1 MAGFSMC
8 KVMQAKPKILVI
20 GSSNMDL
27 VIQAD
32 HFPRPGETLI
42 GGNFSMISG
51 GKGANQ
57 AVAAARLG
65 GDVVFLAQVGNDPF
79 GQVNLESYEREGI
92 DTSLIER
99 NPDLP
104 SGVALITVSES
115 GENTIIVAPGANA
128 GMDVDNLKKAA
139 DKFAWA
145 DVVLLQLEI
154 PLEVVTEAARMA
166 KAQGKKVILNPA
178 PARALP
184 AELLENVDIIT
195 PNETEAEFLTGI
207 SVSDISS
214 AALAAARINASGIQ
228 KVIITLGENGAFLAD
243 GNTEEI
249 IPTKRVK
256 AVDTTAAGDTLNG
269 ALAVSLGRGESIN
282 MAVSFALKAA
292 TLSVQRLGA
301 QSSIPYLSEL

>member
-1 MAGFSMC
+1 MC

-32 HFPRPGETLI
+32 HFPRPGETII
-42 GGNFSMISG
+42 GGNFSMIPG

-65 GDVVFLAQVGNDPF
+65 GKVALVAQVGDDLF
-79 GQVNLESYEREGI
+79 GQANLDNYQREGI
-92 DTSLIER
+92 DIANVER
-99 NPDLP
+99 HPDVP
-104 SGVALITVSES
+104 TGVALISVDKS
-115 GENTIIVAPGANA
+115 GENTIIVASGANA
-128 GMDVDNLKKAA
+128 EMGINNLERASML
-139 DKFAWA
+139 FEWA

-178 PARALP
+178 PARSLP

-214 AALAAARINASGIQ
+214 AALAAARFNASGIQ
-228 KVIITLGENGAFLAD
+228 KVIITLGENGAFLAE
-243 GNTEEI
+243 GNIEEI
-249 IPTKRVK
+249 IPTQRVK
-256 AVDTTAAGDTLNG
+256 AVDTTAAGDTFNG
-269 ALAVSLGRGESIN
+269 ALAVALGRGESIN
-282 MAVSFALKAA
+282 TAVTFALKAA

-301 QSSIPYLSEL
+301 QTSIPYLYEL

>member
-1 MAGFSMC
+1 MC

-65 GDVVFLAQVGNDPF
+65 GKVALVAQVGDDLF
-79 GQVNLESYEREGI
+79 GQANLDNYQREGI
-92 DTSLIER
+92 DIANVER
-99 NPDLP
+99 HPDVP
-104 SGVALITVSES
+104 TGVALISVDKS
-115 GENTIIVAPGANA
+115 GENTIIVASGANA
-128 GMDVDNLKKAA
+128 GMGIDNLERASIL
-139 DKFAWA
+139 FAWA

-207 SVSDISS
+207 SVLDISS
-214 AALAAARINASGIQ
+214 AALAAARFNASGIQ
-228 KVIITLGENGAFLAD
+228 TVIITLGENGAFLDD
-243 GNTEEI
+243 GNTQAI
-249 IPTKRVK
+249 IPTQRVK
-256 AVDTTAAGDTLNG
+256 AVDTTAAGDTFNG
-269 ALAVSLGRGESIN
+269 ALAVALGRGESIN
-282 MAVSFALKAA
+282 TAVSFALKAA

>member
-1 MAGFSMC
+1 MC

-32 HFPRPGETLI
+32 HFPRPGETII
-42 GGNFSMISG
+42 GGNFSMIPG

-65 GDVVFLAQVGNDPF
+65 GKVALVAQVGDDLF
-79 GQVNLESYEREGI
+79 GQANLDNYQREGI
-92 DTSLIER
+92 DIANVER
-99 NPDLP
+99 HPDVP
-104 SGVALITVSES
+104 TGVALISVDKS
-115 GENTIIVAPGANA
+115 GENTIIVASGANA
-128 GMDVDNLKKAA
+128 EMGINNLERASML
-139 DKFAWA
+139 FEWA

-195 PNETEAEFLTGI
+195 PNETEAEFLTRI

-214 AALAAARINASGIQ
+214 AALAAARFNASGIQ

-249 IPTKRVK
+249 IPTQRVK
-256 AVDTTAAGDTLNG
+256 AVDTTAAGDTFNG
-269 ALAVSLGRGESIN
+269 ALAVSLGRGESMN
-282 MAVSFALKAA
+282 AAVTFALKAA

>member
-1 MAGFSMC
+1 MC

-32 HFPRPGETLI
+32 HFPRPGETII
-42 GGNFSMISG
+42 GGNFSMIPG

-65 GDVVFLAQVGNDPF
+65 GKVALVAQVGDDLF
-79 GQVNLESYEREGI
+79 GQANLDNYQREGI
-92 DTSLIER
+92 DIANVER
-99 NPDLP
+99 HPDVP
-104 SGVALITVSES
+104 TGVALISVDKS
-115 GENTIIVAPGANA
+115 GENTIIVASGANA
-128 GMDVDNLKKAA
+128 EMGINNLERASML
-139 DKFAWA
+139 FEWA

-178 PARALP
+178 PARSLP

-214 AALAAARINASGIQ
+214 AALAAARFNASGIQ

-249 IPTKRVK
+249 IPTQRVK
-256 AVDTTAAGDTLNG
+256 AVDTTAAGDTFNG
-269 ALAVSLGRGESIN
+269 ALAVSLGRGESMN
-282 MAVSFALKAA
+282 AAVTFALKAA

>member
-1 MAGFSMC
+1 MC

-32 HFPRPGETLI
+32 HFPRPGETII
-42 GGNFSMISG
+42 GGNFSMIPG

-65 GDVVFLAQVGNDPF
+65 GKVALVAQVGDDLF
-79 GQVNLESYEREGI
+79 GQANLDNYQREGI
-92 DTSLIER
+92 DIANVER
-99 NPDLP
+99 HPDVP
-104 SGVALITVSES
+104 TGVALISVDKS
-115 GENTIIVAPGANA
+115 GENTIIVASGANA
-128 GMDVDNLKKAA
+128 EMGINNLERASML
-139 DKFAWA
+139 FEWA

-214 AALAAARINASGIQ
+214 AALAAARFNASGIQ
-228 KVIITLGENGAFLAD
+228 KVIITLGENGAFLAE
-243 GNTEEI
+243 GNIEEI
-249 IPTKRVK
+249 IPTQRVK
-256 AVDTTAAGDTLNG
+256 AMDTTAAGDTFNG
-269 ALAVSLGRGESIN
+269 ALAVALGRGESMN
-282 MAVSFALKAA
+282 AAVTFALKAA

>member
-1 MAGFSMC
+1 MC

-32 HFPRPGETLI
+32 HFPRPGETII
-42 GGNFSMISG
+42 GGNFSMIPG

-65 GDVVFLAQVGNDPF
+65 GKVALVAQVGDDLF
-79 GQVNLESYEREGI
+79 GQANLDNYQREGI
-92 DTSLIER
+92 DIANVER
-99 NPDLP
+99 HPDVP
-104 SGVALITVSES
+104 TGVALISVDKS
-115 GENTIIVAPGANA
+115 GENTIIVASGANA
-128 GMDVDNLKKAA
+128 EMGINNLERASML
-139 DKFAWA
+139 FEWA

-214 AALAAARINASGIQ
+214 AALAAAKFNASGIQ

-249 IPTKRVK
+249 IPTQRVK
-256 AVDTTAAGDTLNG
+256 AVDTTAAGDTFNG
-269 ALAVSLGRGESIN
+269 ALAVALGRGEIMN
-282 MAVSFALKAA
+282 AAVTFALKAA

>member
-32 HFPRPGETLI
+32 HFPRPGETII
-42 GGNFSMISG
+42 GGNFSMIPG

-65 GDVVFLAQVGNDPF
+65 GKVALVAQVGDDLF
-79 GQVNLESYEREGI
+79 GQANLDNYQREGI
-92 DTSLIER
+92 DIANVER
-99 NPDLP
+99 HPDVP
-104 SGVALITVSES
+104 TGVALISVDKS
-115 GENTIIVAPGANA
+115 GENTIIVASGANA
-128 GMDVDNLKKAA
+128 EMGINNLERASML
-139 DKFAWA
+139 FEWA

-178 PARALP
+178 PARSLP

-214 AALAAARINASGIQ
+214 AALAAARFNASGVQ

-249 IPTKRVK
+249 IPTQRVK
-256 AVDTTAAGDTLNG
+256 AVDTTAAGDTFNG
-269 ALAVSLGRGESIN
+269 ALAVSLGRGESMN
-282 MAVSFALKAA
+282 AAVTFALKAA

>member
-1 MAGFSMC
+1 MC

-32 HFPRPGETLI
+32 HFPRPGETII
-42 GGNFSMISG
+42 GGNFSMIPG

-65 GDVVFLAQVGNDPF
+65 GKVALVAQVGDDLF
-79 GQVNLESYEREGI
+79 GQANLDNYQREGI
-92 DTSLIER
+92 DIANVER
-99 NPDLP
+99 HPDVP
-104 SGVALITVSES
+104 TGVALISVDKS
-115 GENTIIVAPGANA
+115 GENTIIVASGANA
-128 GMDVDNLKKAA
+128 EMGINNLERASML
-139 DKFAWA
+139 FEWA

-178 PARALP
+178 PARSLP

-214 AALAAARINASGIQ
+214 AALAAARFNASGVQ

-249 IPTKRVK
+249 IPTQRVK
-256 AVDTTAAGDTLNG
+256 AVDTTAAGDTFNG
-269 ALAVSLGRGESIN
+269 ALAVSLGRGESMN
-282 MAVSFALKAA
+282 AAVTFALKAA